1 MLLTYPTERDAMGS
15 DEYHPLT
22 HKGSN
27 FSVNGGIGY
36 TVVDSIDTMHIMGL
50 NDEYVRARRWVEQ
63 SLSFDKE
70 GSFSTFEV
78 RSCSSILSYVKADHT
93 DYDPCS
99 RRSSFS
105 VHSHPGQAIRPSR
118 HRARRSP
125 PPSL

>member
-1 MLLTYPTERDAMGS
+1 MGS

-50 NDEYVRARRWVEQ
+50 NDEYARARRWVEQ
-63 SLSFDKE
+63 NLSFDKE

-78 RSCSSILSYVKADHT
+78 RSC
-93 DYDPCS
+93 
-99 RRSSFS
+99 
-105 VHSHPGQAIRPSR
+105 
-118 HRARRSP
+118 
-125 PPSL
+125 